1 MIFFQNTKVSTN
13 SSDRKSN
20 LETHA
25 HALIADINKLGED
38 WHRKIDKVIERH
50 QSELS
55 KLNANYLITI
65 NKHDEGV
72 TQSIYEITDSIQ
84 DLKNMLVSNDSSLIL
99 GYSLRNNEFIKE

>member
-13 SSDRKSN
+13 ISDRKSN

-25 HALIADINKLGED
+25 DALIADINKQGED
-38 WHRKIDKVIERH
+38 WHRKIDKVIDRH

-84 DLKNMLVSNDSSLIL
+84 DQKNLLVSNDSSLIL
-99 GYSLRNNEFIKE
+99 GYSLGNNEFIKE